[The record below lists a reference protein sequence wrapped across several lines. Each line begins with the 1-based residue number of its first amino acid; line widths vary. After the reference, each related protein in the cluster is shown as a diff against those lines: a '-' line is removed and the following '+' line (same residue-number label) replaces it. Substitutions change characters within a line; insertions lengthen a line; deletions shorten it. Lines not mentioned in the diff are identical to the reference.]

1 MTQKPLSLSRL
12 RCTIITIM
20 SKIATP
26 KSTNTR
32 TELEQS
38 ILAVFSSLGRSELT
52 RADLMGVESVR
63 LMTWASVHAALKN
76 LVKAR
81 VIVEVKSGWRLA

>member
-1 MTQKPLSLSRL
+1 
-12 RCTIITIM
+12 M

-32 TELEQS
+32 TELERR
-38 ILAVFSSLGRSELT
+38 ILSSFAALGRSELT
-52 RADLMGVESVR
+52 RADLMAIEDVR
-63 LMTWASVHAALKN
+63 IMTWASVQAALKN

-81 VIVEVKSGWRLA
+81 AVIEVKTGWRLA